1 MVALPNAFSEDSG
14 DNRSARRFWGIL
26 RCRRKSVIKKLF
38 ALDRL
43 SAGKRRGH
51 QEGVVEHKGIGFN
64 VVQSV
69 RRGHYVW
76 TTQTDPPKCAEAP
89 GKDVAIKNAQ
99 RSIDIW
105 LRAAKRTKQ
114 PQ

>member
-1 MVALPNAFSEDSG
+1 MRHATEALG
-14 DNRSARRFWGIL
+14 DFAESPQNRLYIIVFIGP
-26 RCRRKSVIKKLF
+26 VIW
-38 ALDRL
+38 RQT
-43 SAGKRRGH
+43 RGH

-105 LRAAKRTKQ
+105 LRAAKRTEQ

>member
-1 MVALPNAFSEDSG
+1 M
-14 DNRSARRFWGIL
+14 
-26 RCRRKSVIKKLF
+26 
-38 ALDRL
+38 
-43 SAGKRRGH
+43 
-51 QEGVVEHKGIGFN
+51 EHKGIGFN

-69 RRGHYVW
+69 RRGHFVW
-76 TTQTDPPKCAEAP
+76 TTQTDPSKRGEVQ

-105 LRAAKRTKQ
+105 LRAAKRSEQ

>member
-1 MVALPNAFSEDSG
+1 M
-14 DNRSARRFWGIL
+14 
-26 RCRRKSVIKKLF
+26 
-38 ALDRL
+38 
-43 SAGKRRGH
+43 
-51 QEGVVEHKGIGFN
+51 EHKGIGFN

-76 TTQTDPPKCAEAP
+76 TTQTDPPKCAEAQ

-105 LRAAKRTKQ
+105 LRAAKRTEQ

>member
-1 MVALPNAFSEDSG
+1 MRHATEALG
-14 DNRSARRFWGIL
+14 DFAESPQNRLYKTVFIE
-26 RCRRKSVIKKLF
+26 SVP
-38 ALDRL
+38 
-43 SAGKRRGH
+43 AGKHRGH

-76 TTQTDPPKCAEAP
+76 TTQTDPPKCAEAL
-89 GKDVAIKNAQ
+89 GKDVAIKKAQ

-105 LRAAKRTKQ
+105 LRAAKRTEQ

>member
-1 MVALPNAFSEDSG
+1 M
-14 DNRSARRFWGIL
+14 
-26 RCRRKSVIKKLF
+26 
-38 ALDRL
+38 
-43 SAGKRRGH
+43 
-51 QEGVVEHKGIGFN
+51 EHKGIGFN

-76 TTQTDPPKCAEAP
+76 TTQTDPPKWAEAQ

-105 LRAAKRTKQ
+105 LRAAKRTEQKQ
-114 PQ
+114 